1 MKNPANKFRPL
12 LLLLLLML
20 TVSAFTPGQAALAQ
34 TPNPAA
40 VLPPTPLYPR
50 ATIVESNP
58 AYRWSMVANAKS
70 YTLEIYL
77 GATKIYGKTYD
88 SASVCPGTICSKRP
102 AKSLNFNAYKWRVGA
117 LVAGTT
123 QWSPF
128 KTFIVSPD
136 TYENCF
142 ASGKTGWVSLSGTWS
157 TYEKMLVSNGIANK
171 VSSAYYGVG
180 QYGDFTYEAI
190 LKRVGSEESFMGV
203 RMGTGK
209 LGSNFAWYPGYLFGY
224 RNDGKYAIFYMDP
237 SGARK
242 VIKDWTASAAIK
254 KNGWNTLK
262 VIAKGSNFQYF
273 INNTSVHSFKDT
285 RRTRGFIGFSFTRKA
300 TESQFLVDWMKV
312 TVIAAQ

>member
-1 MKNPANKFRPL
+1 MKNPARRTRLFI
-12 LLLLLLML
+12 LLML
-20 TVSAFTPGQAALAQ
+20 LVLTASVFTPAQAAPAPPS
-34 TPNPAA
+34 TAAA
-40 VLPPTPLYPR
+40 VLPSTPLYPR
-50 ATIVESNP
+50 ATIVEQNP
-58 AYRWSMVANAKS
+58 AYRWSKVTNAKS
-70 YTLEIYL
+70 YILEIYL
-77 GATKIYGKTYD
+77 GSNRIFQKTYD
-88 SASVCPGTICSKRP
+88 SASVCPGTVCSKRP
-102 AKSLNFNAYKWRVGA
+102 SMSLKYNAYKWRVGA
-117 LVAGTT
+117 LVAGVPY
-123 QWSPF
+123 WSPF